1 MDIFGGISSN
11 AVILVLQELSK
22 EADTSKIEAFQQQIN
37 EAVIVHNSQV
47 YRKRLAVSS
56 LPCVPYL
63 GMPPKQQQQQHREP
77 VVIC

>member
-63 GMPPKQQQQQHREP
+63 GMTPKQQQQQHREP